1 MQSNREKN
9 QAYDTRAQARVR
21 PAPKHYDFEPL
32 QTIMDGWRSDPA
44 VTHTQGEAYE

>member
-21 PAPKHYDFEPL
+21 PAPKDYDFKPL
-32 QTIMDGWRSDPA
+32 QTIMDGWRSGPA
-44 VTHTQGEAYE
+44 VRVRIGDANE